1 MKYVILNWIYCY
13 ILDLEPESVYVYLI
27 RLIVM
32 KYLICNRK
40 QKIKARITLLLIK

>member
-13 ILDLEPESVYVYLI
+13 ILDLEPEYVYLI
-27 RLIVM
+27 FLIVM